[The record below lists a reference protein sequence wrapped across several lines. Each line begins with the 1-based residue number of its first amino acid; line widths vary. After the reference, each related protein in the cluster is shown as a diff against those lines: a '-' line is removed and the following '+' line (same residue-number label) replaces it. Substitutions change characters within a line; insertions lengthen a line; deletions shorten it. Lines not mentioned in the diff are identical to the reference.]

1 MDTPAAA
8 ARRILLGTGIGL
20 LVISGLLFINNMLPP
35 SSCGVEEVECIDT
48 GPVGWVIPASAV
60 ICLIIGALISAR
72 PDALS
77 SLFPTMDINEMNEEI
92 QHEYE
97 SEQDTSQ
104 LGGAWA
110 SLEENLL
117 SNKLEEE

>member
-20 LVISGLLFINNMLPP
+20 LVISGLLFISNMLPP
-35 SSCGVEEVECIDT
+35 SSCGAEELECIDT
-48 GPVGWVIPASAV
+48 GQVGWAIPASAV
-60 ICLIIGALISAR
+60 ICLMLGALISVR
-72 PDALS
+72 PDAFS
-77 SLFPTMDINEMNEEI
+77 GLFPTMNLNEMNAEI
-92 QHEYE
+92 HSEYE
-97 SEQDTSQ
+97 SEQDTS